1 MHVLVK
7 VFNLFNFFKF
17 CNRHESHSRDEHGS
31 GLDRTGS
38 DWIGLDQDWIRTEAN
53 FGRIW
58 TGSDYNFLKI
68 GGSGLYR
75 TEKIFF
81 VSMLLF

>member
-1 MHVLVK
+1 MCKDVDRRVA
-7 VFNLFNFFKF
+7 
-17 CNRHESHSRDEHGS
+17 SRDEHGP

-38 DWIGLDQDWIRTEAN
+38 GLKPILAGSGRDRTAI
-53 FGRIW
+53 FFK
-58 TGSDYNFLKI
+58 S
-68 GGSGLYR
+68 GGSGLDR